1 MVKTLLIIA
10 FVMLASPSGAQNL
23 VPNGDFE
30 DYTQCP
36 DYVSQ
41 IDRASGWFRPTEGTS
56 DYFHA
61 CLGVPW
67 SLSVPDN
74 SFGNEAA
81 HSGDGYA
88 GFYCFYAND
97 AAGVPGD
104 DDREY
109 VTHALA
115 QPLVPGS
122 TYAVEFFVSLADASK
137 YAVRDIGALLSMSPP
152 LRSDEFAIEGDP
164 QVTNSTLALMDEK
177 DGWTRING
185 CFVADSAYGY
195 ITIGNF
201 HPAAT
206 TAYTEMSTEY
216 PLTFYSYYFVDDVSV
231 TMTTAPDVGPD
242 RKGCEAIE
250 LAVSDPLAESD
261 YVWSTGEAG
270 SSILANSTGIYIVTY
285 SNGGCT
291 LSDTVLVEVFDTIA
305 PLLPIDTIVDLC
317 RNSSVLIEAGGLP
330 PNATVHWNT
339 GATTPMI
346 TVREPGTYTIT
357 AEAPDHCPGMANIT
371 VIDGCRTPLY
381 VPNCFTPN
389 GDGVN
394 DHWGPTWIAKAE
406 VTLEFWVYDRWGRPV
421 AFLREPEA
429 TWDGTIDGAPVPD
442 GLYAWGCRTTGPDYG
457 TERSYN
463 GHVLLMR

>member
-1 MVKTLLIIA
+1 MVIA
-10 FVMLASPSGAQNL
+10 FSVGAQNL

-41 IDRASGWFRPTEGTS
+41 IDRAVGWFRPTEGTS
-56 DYFHA
+56 DYLHA

-74 SFGNEAA
+74 SFGNETA
-81 HSGDGYA
+81 HSGQGYA

-122 TYAVEFFVSLADASK
+122 TYAVEFFVSLADVSK
-137 YAVRDIGALLSMSPP
+137 YAVRDIGALLSMTPP
-152 LRSDEFAIEGDP
+152 LRSDELAIEGVP
-164 QVTNSTLALMDEK
+164 QVRNSTLALLDEK
-177 DGWTRING
+177 NGWTRISG
-185 CFVADSAYGY
+185 CFMADSAYGY

-201 HPAAT
+201 NTAAT
-206 TAYTEMSTEY
+206 TAYVEMPTIY

-231 TMTTAPDVGPD
+231 RMTTAPDVGPD
-242 RKGCEAIE
+242 REGCAAIE

-270 SSILANSTGIYIVTY
+270 SRILADSTGIYIVSY

-339 GATTPMI
+339 GATAPNI
-346 TVREPGTYTIT
+346 TVNEPGTYTIT

-421 AFLREPEA
+421 AFLREPDA
-429 TWDGTIDGAPVPD
+429 TWDGTIDGAPMPD
-442 GLYAWGCRTTGPDYG
+442 GLYTWGCRTTGPDHG
-457 TERSYN
+457 TERSYT

>member
-1 MVKTLLIIA
+1 MVITFSA
-10 FVMLASPSGAQNL
+10 GAQNL

-56 DYFHA
+56 DYLHA

-74 SFGNEAA
+74 SFGNETA
-81 HSGDGYA
+81 HSGQGYA

-109 VTHALA
+109 VTHALSE
-115 QPLVPGS
+115 PLVPGT
-122 TYAVEFFVSLADASK
+122 TYAVEFFVSLADVSK
-137 YAVRDIGALLSMSPP
+137 YAVRDIGALLSMTAP
-152 LRSDEFAIEGDP
+152 LRSDELAIEGVP
-164 QVTNSTLALMDEK
+164 QVRNSTLALLDEK
-177 DGWTRING
+177 DGWMRING

-201 HPAAT
+201 NPAAT
-206 TAYTEMSTEY
+206 TAYDEMPTIY

-231 TMTTAPDVGPD
+231 RMTTAPDVGPD
-242 RKGCEAIE
+242 REGCEAIE

-270 SSILANSTGIYIVTY
+270 SSILANSTGIYIVTF

-421 AFLREPEA
+421 AFLREPDA

>member
-152 LRSDEFAIEGDP
+152 LRSDEFAIEWDP

-231 TMTTAPDVGPD
+231 SRIIPPDVGPD
-242 RKGCEAIE
+242 RESCEAVE
-250 LAVSDPLAESD
+250 LSVLDPLPAGD
-261 YVWSTGEAG
+261 YVWNTGAIG
-270 SSILANSTGIYIVTY
+270 NSILADTAGTYIV
-285 SNGGCT
+285 SHIAGGCT
-291 LSDTVLVEVFDTIA
+291 LRDTVLVQLSQRLI
-305 PLLPIDTIVDLC
+305 PLLPSDTIVDLC
-317 RNSSVLIEAGGLP
+317 RQNEVLIGADGLP
-330 PNATVHWNT
+330 PNATVNWNT
-339 GATTPMI
+339 GATSSVI
-346 TVREPGTYTIT
+346 TVRNAGTYTIM
-357 AEAPDHCPGMANIT
+357 AEAPGHCPGEASIT
-371 VIDGCRTPLY
+371 VIDSCRTPLY
-381 VPNCFTPN
+381 LPNSFTPN
-389 GDGVN
+389 GDGMN
-394 DHWGPTWIAKAE
+394 DHWGPTWNGQVE
-406 VTLEFWVYDRWGRPV
+406 GQVELWLHDRWGRSMTV
-421 AFLREPEA
+421 LRGIDA
-429 TWDGTIDGAPVPD
+429 VWDGSIDGDPAPD
-442 GLYAWGCRTTGPDYG
+442 GIYVWHCRTTNADES
-457 TERSYN
+457 TEWTTS
-463 GHVLLMR
+463 GHVLLLR